1 MGHDDFATEPVPG
14 LPERPPKD
22 EAILWQGR
30 PDPWALARDALA
42 IRPVAVYFAIL
53 ALWRGIVAGDEGGIV
68 AGLAGASWYVA
79 IGAVACGLLY
89 AVAFAQARASLYTI
103 TNKRVAMRVGAA
115 LTVTFNLPYS
125 QIETAGLALGK
136 DGTGSIAL
144 KLKGANTVS
153 YLILWPHVRP
163 WRIAKTEP
171 TLRAIPE
178 AAKVARILAE
188 AAESRLAMPVVTAK
202 QGARSDARP
211 GAAPAFAAE

>member
-1 MGHDDFATEPVPG
+1 MSHDDFAVEPVPG

-30 PDPWALARDALA
+30 PDAWALARDALA
-42 IRPVAVYFAIL
+42 IRPVGAYFLAL
-53 ALWRGIVAGDEGGIV
+53 ALWRGIVAGDEGGFV
-68 AGLAGASWYVA
+68 AGLAGASWYLV

-89 AVAFAQARASLYTI
+89 AVAFAQARAALYTI
-103 TNKRVAMRVGAA
+103 TTKRVAMRVGAA

-125 QIETAGLALGK
+125 QIETAGLALAK

-144 KLKGANTVS
+144 KLKGRNTVS

-171 TLRAIPE
+171 SLRSIPD
-178 AAKVARILAE
+178 AARVARILAE
-188 AAESRLAMPVVTAK
+188 AAEDRLAAPVIQKRRAP
-202 QGARSDARP
+202 A
-211 GAAPAFAAE
+211 AAPAFAAE